1 MLDDRDFNHLV
12 GAWVGEVGTLHAEIK
27 NLPTEIDKV
36 FKSTREKVDAFCVAV
51 PIEISKTET
60 IVSGLRNSLPNLADK
75 EMKRAG
81 DAAIE
86 ALAER
91 VAEIANKVAGDAA
104 AVERNKS
111 YIRAVGFL
119 SALLLVAGLVFGG
132 GGYFLTRASAALIVK
147 IAEKDLADANL
158 LLENEKNRVDEKIVE
173 LEKRSAA
180 ETAKNSAAIGWAATR
195 NGRLAKAFFDLGDG
209 EAVATCGGTY
219 LEKQIDNEKKTWCYA
234 KRPELFGGK
243 DNEVKDRWRIP

>member
-27 NLPTEIDKV
+27 NLPNEIDKV
-36 FKSTREKVDAFCVAV
+36 FKSTRQKVDAFCVAV
-51 PIEISKTET
+51 PLEISKTET
-60 IVSGLRNSLPNLADK
+60 IVSGLRNSLPGLADK

-81 DAAIE
+81 EAAIE
-86 ALAER
+86 ALAGR
-91 VAEIANKVAGDAA
+91 IAGIAHKIAGDTAA
-104 AVERNKS
+104 DERNKS

-119 SALLLVAGLVFGG
+119 SALLLVASLVFGG

-147 IAEKDLADANL
+147 IAEKDLAEANL
-158 LLENEKNRVDEKIVE
+158 LLENEKKRVDEKIAE
-173 LEKRSAA
+173 LETKSAA
-180 ETAKNSAAIGWAATR
+180 EIARNNAATGWAATP
-195 NGRLAKAFFDLGDG
+195 NGRLAKAFFDMGDG
-209 EAVATCGGTY
+209 KAVATCGGTY
-219 LEKQIDNEKKTWCYA
+219 LEKQIDSEKKTWCYA

>member
-36 FKSTREKVDAFCVAV
+36 FKSTRQKVDAFCVAV

-60 IVSGLRNSLPNLADK
+60 IVSGLRNSLPGLADK

-111 YIRAVGFL
+111 YYKAVGL
-119 SALLLVAGLVFGG
+119 VGAIVLLTILISGTS
-132 GGYFLTRASAALIVK
+132 GYFLTRASAALIVK
-147 IAEKDLADANL
+147 IAEKNLAEANL
-158 LLENEKNRVDEKIVE
+158 LLENEKKRVDEKIVE

-180 ETAKNSAAIGWAATR
+180 EIARNSAAIGWAATH
-195 NGRLAKAFFDLGDG
+195 NGRLAKAFFETGG
-209 EAVATCGGTY
+209 GVIAATCKAKY
-219 LEKQIDNEKKTWCYA
+219 LEKEIDSEKKTWCHA
-234 KRPELFGGK
+234 KRPELFGGE
-243 DNEVKDRWRIP
+243 DNKFMSAWRIP

>member
-1 MLDDRDFNHLV
+1 MLDDRDFNNLV

-27 NLPTEIDKV
+27 KLPAEIDNV

-51 PIEISKTET
+51 PIGISKTET
-60 IVSGLRNSLPNLADK
+60 IVSGLRNSLPGLADK

-91 VAEIANKVAGDAA
+91 VAEIANKIAGDTAA
-104 AVERNKS
+104 DERNKS
-111 YIRAVGFL
+111 YIRALGFL
-119 SALLLVAGLVFGG
+119 SVLLLVAGLVFGSV
-132 GGYFLTRASAALIVK
+132 GYFLTRASAALIVR
-147 IAEKDLADANL
+147 IAEKNLAEANL
-158 LLENEKNRVDEKIVE
+158 LLENEKKRVDEKIVE

-180 ETAKNSAAIGWAATR
+180 EIARNNAAIGWTATP
-195 NGRLAKAFFDLGDG
+195 NGRLAKAFFDMGDG
-209 EAVATCGGTY
+209 KAVATCTGPH
-219 LEKQIDNEKKTWCYA
+219 LEKEIDSEKKTWCYA

-243 DNEVKDRWRIP
+243 DNEIKDRWRIP